1 MIFIKQIEQARFT
14 HTKIRGGSSMIRTRF
29 TEIFGIKHPIMQGGM
44 QNVGCA
50 ELVAAVA
57 NAGALGFITALTQP
71 TPDELLKEIER
82 TRQMTDKPF
91 GVNLS
96 ILPAIKPIP
105 YEDYARAIVASG
117 IKIVET
123 AGQNPEKFLPAF
135 KAAGIKVIHKCTSV
149 RHGLKAEKIGCDV
162 VSIDGFECAGHPG
175 EDDVPGLVLI
185 PAAADK
191 INVPI
196 IASGGFADGRGLAA
210 ALSLGADG
218 INMGTRFL
226 ATKEAPVHDAMKKKI
241 VESDERQTAL
251 ILRTLRHTGRVYRNS
266 IAEKVLEI
274 EARPGN
280 TQFEDLLSLM
290 SGERSKKVIRDGN
303 LEEGIWWT
311 GMVMGL
317 IHDIPTVKELI
328 ERIVRDAE
336 EIIKTRLAALIDQTL

>member
-1 MIFIKQIEQARFT
+1 
-14 HTKIRGGSSMIRTRF
+14 MIRTRF
-29 TEIFGIKHPIMQGGM
+29 TELFGVKHPIMQGGM

-50 ELVAAVA
+50 VLVAAVA

-71 TPDELLKEIER
+71 TPDNLLKEVER
-82 TRQMTDKPF
+82 TRKMTDKPF
-91 GVNLS
+91 GINLS

-105 YEDYARAIVASG
+105 YEDYAMAIVESG
-117 IKIVET
+117 VKIVET

-135 KAAGIKVIHKCTSV
+135 KTAGIKVIHKCTSV

-185 PAAADK
+185 PAAADTIK
-191 INVPI
+191 IPI

-210 ALSLGADG
+210 ALALGAEG

-226 ATKEAPVHDAMKKKI
+226 VTKEAPVHDAMKKKI

-280 TQFEDLLSLM
+280 TQFEDLLALV
-290 SGERSKKVIRDGN
+290 SGERSKKVILEGN
-303 LEEGIWWT
+303 LEEGLWWA

-317 IHDIPTVKELI
+317 IHDIPTVKELV
-328 ERIVRDAE
+328 ERIVSEAE
-336 EIIKTRLAALIDQTL
+336 EIIKTRLAALIDHKS

>member
-1 MIFIKQIEQARFT
+1 MI
-14 HTKIRGGSSMIRTRF
+14 STRF
-29 TEIFGIKHPIMQGGM
+29 TELFGIKHPIVQGGM

-71 TPDELLKEIER
+71 TPDDLLKEVKR

-96 ILPAIKPIP
+96 ILPSIKPIP
-105 YEDYARAIVASG
+105 YADYARAIIDSG

-123 AGQNPEKFLPAF
+123 AGNNPEQFLPSF
-135 KAAGIKVIHKCTSV
+135 KSAGIKVIHKCTSV
-149 RHGLKAEKIGCDV
+149 RHGLKAEKIGCDA

-191 INVPI
+191 IRIPI
-196 IASGGFADGRGLAA
+196 IASGGFGDARGLVA
-210 ALSLGADG
+210 ALALGAEG

-226 ATKEAPVHDAMKKKI
+226 ATKEAPVHDNMKRKI
-241 VESDERQTAL
+241 VESDERQTTL
-251 ILRTLRHTGRVYRNS
+251 ILRTLRHTGRIYRNS
-266 IAEKVLEI
+266 IAEKVLEV
-274 EARPGN
+274 EARPGE
-280 TQFEDLLSLM
+280 TDFADLLPLV
-290 SGERSKKVIRDGN
+290 SGERTRKVITEGN
-303 LEEGIWWT
+303 MEEGIWWA

-317 IHDIPTVKELI
+317 IHDIPTVKELV
-328 ERIVRDAE
+328 ERIVTEAE
-336 EIIKTRLAALIDQTL
+336 KIIKTRLAMLTGH

>member
-1 MIFIKQIEQARFT
+1 
-14 HTKIRGGSSMIRTRF
+14 MIRTRF
-29 TEIFGIKHPIMQGGM
+29 TEFFGVKHPIMQGGM

-57 NAGALGFITALTQP
+57 NAGALGFVTALTQP
-71 TPDELLKEIER
+71 TPDDLLKEIER

-105 YEDYARAIVASG
+105 YEDYARAIVDSG

-149 RHGLKAEKIGCDV
+149 RHGLKAEKIGCDI

-185 PAAADK
+185 PAAVDK
-191 INVPI
+191 IKIPI

-210 ALSLGADG
+210 ALALGAEG

-226 ATKEAPVHDAMKKKI
+226 ATKEAPVHDAMKRRI

-251 ILRTLRHTGRVYRNS
+251 ILRSLRHTGRVYRNS
-266 IAEKVLEI
+266 IAEKVIEI
-274 EARPGN
+274 EARPGS
-280 TQFEDLLSLM
+280 THVEDLLPLV
-290 SGERSKKVIRDGN
+290 SGERSKKVIREGN
-303 LEEGIWWT
+303 LEEGIWWA

-317 IHDIPTVKELI
+317 IHDIPTVKDLI
-328 ERIVRDAE
+328 ERIVSDAE
-336 EIIKTRLAALIDQTL
+336 KIITTRLTTLIDQTL

>member
-1 MIFIKQIEQARFT
+1 
-14 HTKIRGGSSMIRTRF
+14 MIRTRF

-336 EIIKTRLAALIDQTL
+336 EIIKKRLAALIDQTL